1 MQQQKRIFPISIIGF
16 SDNERRLLRSMF
28 LLTTERD
35 RSYLIVER
43 RDDPAGDI
51 VLVNGD
57 DSDAVAYSKNSS
69 NPKHPANAPRLYLG
83 NAALNSKQ
91 EKFIARPI
99 TTTRLLEAL
108 DHITIS
114 ELDYCPE
121 LIINDDNVSHQI
133 LAEHFPPKQIPDT
146 NAIYHALVVDDSR
159 PVREL
164 MKINLGLLNMSV
176 DFAQT
181 GEQALEMIYQHA
193 YDIIFLDITLPGID
207 GYEVCKTIKAN
218 KNLKSI
224 PVCML
229 TGKSSTFN
237 KIKGKMAGCNVYLTK
252 PVQSHDFM
260 NVIKK
265 LLFTHSTTNAAAIP
279 KAGHF
284 V

>member
-43 RDDPAGDI
+43 KEDPPGDI
-51 VLVNGD
+51 ILVNGD
-57 DSDAVAYSKNSS
+57 DADAVTYSKNSN
-69 NPKHPANAPRLYLG
+69 NPKHPPKAPRLYLG
-83 NAALNSKQ
+83 NTALINTH
-91 EKFIARPI
+91 EKYVSRPI

-108 DHITIS
+108 DNITIS
-114 ELDYCPE
+114 ELDFCPE
-121 LIINDDNVSHQI
+121 LMITDENIRHQSMSHH
-133 LAEHFPPKQIPDT
+133 LPKKQISDST
-146 NAIYHALVVDDSR
+146 TIYRALVVDDSR

-164 MKINLGLLNMSV
+164 MKINLGLMNMAV

-181 GEQALEMIYQHA
+181 GEQALEMLYQKTF
-193 YDIIFLDITLPGID
+193 DIVFLDITLPGID
-207 GYEVCKTIKAN
+207 GYDVCKAIKAN
-218 KNLKSI
+218 KNLKSL

-237 KIKGKMAGCNVYLTK
+237 KIKGKMAGCDVYLTK

-265 LLFTHSTTNAAAIP
+265 LLFRHNDQDNTLP

-284 V
+284 I